1 MLHKI
6 IKYTDYNGVD
16 REEEFLFNLNKAEIM
31 ELELGIDG
39 GLKNYIEKIVAKKSV
54 PELSALFK
62 KIVLMAYGEK
72 SADGKRFIKSDELRQ
87 EFEQTEAYSELI
99 MEILSNE
106 KAAADFMNGIIPKI
120 DDNKD
125 KPNVSV
131 MK

>member
-6 IKYTDYNGVD
+6 ITYTDYDGNE
-16 REEEFLFNLNKAEIM
+16 RTEEYLFNLNKAEIL

-72 SADGKRFIKSDELRQ
+72 SPDGKRFIKSEQLRQ

-106 KAAADFMNGIIPKI
+106 KAAADFMNGVVPKI
-120 DDNKD
+120 DENKD
-125 KPNVSV
+125 KPNISV
-131 MK
+131 AK

>member
-39 GLKNYIEKIVAKKSV
+39 GLKNYIEKIVAKQSV

-72 SADGKRFIKSDELRQ
+72 SADGKRFIKSEELRQ

-106 KAAADFMNGIIPKI
+106 KAAADFMNGVVPKI
-120 DDNKD
+120 DENKD
-125 KPNVSV
+125 KPNISV
-131 MK
+131 TK

>member
-6 IKYTDYNGVD
+6 IKYTDYNDVE

-39 GLKNYIEKIVAKKSV
+39 GLKNYIEKIVEKKSV

-62 KIVLMAYGEK
+62 KIILKAYGEK
-72 SADGKRFIKSDELRQ
+72 SADGKRFIKSEELSK

-99 MEILSNE
+99 VEILSNE
-106 KAAADFMNGIIPKI
+106 KAAADFMNGIVPKI
-120 DDNKD
+120 DENKD
-125 KPNVSV
+125 KPNISV
-131 MK
+131 AK